1 MAKKQIHQNVAKNL
15 AGALIKRCARNL
27 FLSKEEKNYW
37 KEKIPRLS
45 GAHLKK
51 LKEIFDTFDKNLQ
64 KSIKKICD
72 NERGGELRGK
82 LKELKKNALAEIS
95 TKLHESE
102 IKSAEGN
109 LEDAL
114 TDI

>member
-1 MAKKQIHQNVAKNL
+1 MTKTDT
-15 AGALIKRCARNL
+15 LIKRCARNL

-37 KEKIPRLS
+37 KERIPRLPDT
-45 GAHLKK
+45 HLKK
-51 LKEIFDTFDKNLQ
+51 LKGIFDAFDENLQ
-64 KSIKKICD
+64 KSVRKICD
-72 NERGGELRGK
+72 DKKGDALREK
-82 LKELKKNALAEIS
+82 LKKLKKNALAEVS

-102 IKSAEGN
+102 IKSAEEN

>member
-1 MAKKQIHQNVAKNL
+1 MTKKQNTTEEK
-15 AGALIKRCARNL
+15 AGTLIKRCARNL

-37 KEKIPRLS
+37 KEKIPGLS
-45 GAHLKK
+45 DTHLKK
-51 LKEIFDTFDKNLQ
+51 LKEIFDMFDKNLQ
-64 KSIKKICD
+64 KSVRKICD
-72 NERGGELRGK
+72 NEKGGALREK
-82 LKELKKNALAEIS
+82 LKELKKKALAGVS

-102 IKSAEGN
+102 IKSAEVN

>member
-1 MAKKQIHQNVAKNL
+1 MAKTDT
-15 AGALIKRCARNL
+15 LIKRCARNL

-51 LKEIFDTFDKNLQ
+51 LKGIFDAFDENLH

-72 NERGGELRGK
+72 DKKGGALREK
-82 LKELKKNALAEIS
+82 LKKLKKNALAEVS

-102 IKSAEGN
+102 MKSAEVN